1 MVLVGDRGML
11 TEARI
16 REDLR
21 PAEGLSWVTALRAPA
36 IKGLVEPGE
45 LQLSIFDKTDLGEI
59 TSTEYPLGLLET
71 KDTFKFGAPQQNL
84 WVNSGSGSSPSV

>member
-1 MVLVGDRGML
+1 ML

-36 IKGLVEPGE
+36 IKGLVERGE

-71 KDTFKFGAPQQNL
+71 KEYVFNLESPAVSVGQGSLGA
-84 WVNSGSGSSPSV
+84 S